1 MYERK
6 NTTMKKLLL
15 LLIPLLIGCGK
26 TTSES
31 SVSSGYSVDTTK
43 ENKENDE
50 QKDEMSTSSFSY
62 YQSKAIVNVLYSW
75 DYDTH
80 CYIVYTI
87 ENTYYVPPK
96 NYYEIKVDEYKRE
109 ITIVNGEK
117 HYGDY
122 ISNEYFVESNE
133 LFVYYK

>member
-6 NTTMKKLLL
+6 NTTMKRLLL

-31 SVSSGYSVDTTK
+31 SVSSGYSVDNKVDSK
-43 ENKENDE
+43 EKET
-50 QKDEMSTSSFSY
+50 TSSFSY

-75 DYDTH
+75 DYDRH
-80 CYIVYTI
+80 CYMVYTI
-87 ENTYYVPPK
+87 EKTYYVPPK

-117 HYGDY
+117 HYGDIIY
-122 ISNEYFVESNE
+122 NEYFDKSNE